1 MNAQPINPHE
11 KKAQD
16 QRSLEDYTYTY
27 SGPDIQPQIQ
37 INSINPNFASAYDQ
51 SLGVVKDSLNT
62 ANPLAS
68 LNL

>member
-1 MNAQPINPHE
+1 MNAQLTNPHE

-16 QRSLEDYTYTY
+16 QRSLKTTHI
-27 SGPDIQPQIQ
+27 PTQAQTF
-37 INSINPNFASAYDQ
+37 NPKCRLINFASAYDQ
-51 SLGVVKDSLNT
+51 ALGVIKDSLNT

>member
-16 QRSLEDYTYTY
+16 QRSLKTTHIPTP
-27 SGPDIQPQIQ
+27 GPDIQPQMQ
-37 INSINPNFASAYDQ
+37 ITSVNPNFASTYDQ
-51 SLGVVKDSLNT
+51 ALGVVKDSLNT